1 MRENL
6 EILHLLFMTFH
17 KTPYFLLLLFIT
29 PEIQL
34 VSGTWLLGRLL
45 LGRLLLGRLLLGWPG
60 KRGMFL
66 RRDLTRQIGRI
77 IKQWG
82 QIIIL

>member
-45 LGRLLLGRLLLGWPG
+45 LGRLLLGWPG
-60 KRGMFL
+60 KRGMFM
-66 RRDLTRQIGRI
+66 RRDLTRQIGTI